1 MPRKSSL
8 LRMSASASSN
18 SSVVKPGI
26 NHEETLAAP
35 ATDVS
40 SLNTSQRY
48 NILFARDP
56 LSDKLIA
63 E

>member
-1 MPRKSSL
+1 
-8 LRMSASASSN
+8 MSASASSN

-26 NHEETLAAP
+26 NHEETFVAP

-40 SLNTSQRY
+40 SLNTSHRY
-48 NILFARDP
+48 GILFARDP

>member
-1 MPRKSSL
+1 
-8 LRMSASASSN
+8 MSASASSN

-48 NILFARDP
+48 SILFARDP